1 MSDPYVGEIRLFAGN
16 FAPVGWHLCDG
27 SVLPVNGNEVLF
39 ALIATTYGG
48 NGTTNFAL
56 PDLRGRLP
64 VGQGTGTNL
73 TARVIG
79 QTGGQST
86 VQLASAS
93 MPTHTHAFNVVGS
106 AATTLGATPGI
117 GLAQQSGGA
126 VRYVPPTAAGAT
138 VVPMAAGS
146 ITYAAGAAG
155 QAHPNVM
162 PCLALQYIICL
173 NGLFPT
179 RP

>member
-1 MSDPYVGEIRLFAGN
+1 MSAPFVGEIRLFGGN
-16 FAPVGWHLCDG
+16 FAPAGWNFCDG
-27 SVLPVNGNEVLF
+27 SILPINGNEVLF
-39 ALIATTYGG
+39 ALIGTTYGG

-64 VGQGTGTNL
+64 MGQGAGPNL
-73 TARVIG
+73 TPRTIG

-86 VQLASAS
+86 VQLTSAS
-93 MPTHTHAFNVVGS
+93 VPTHTHAFNVVGS
-106 AATTLGATPGI
+106 AATTLEATPGI
-117 GLAQQSGGA
+117 GLAQPSGGA

-138 VVPMAAGS
+138 VVQMAAGS
-146 ITYAAGAAG
+146 ITYAAGAS

-162 PCLALQYIICL
+162 PCLAIQYMICL